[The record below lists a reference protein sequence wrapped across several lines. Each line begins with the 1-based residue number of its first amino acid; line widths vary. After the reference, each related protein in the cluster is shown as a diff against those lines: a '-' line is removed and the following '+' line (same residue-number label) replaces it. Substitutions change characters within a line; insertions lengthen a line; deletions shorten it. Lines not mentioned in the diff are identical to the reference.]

1 MIRLIISKDHAD
13 SVRAFQMFQSF
24 NQFKPRPEPAGTV
37 FGEKFDR
44 EAIEEPGLLELT
56 GMAAFEQS
64 IQIAITSA

>member
-1 MIRLIISKDHAD
+1 VSGRSKCSSRLTSSSLDL
-13 SVRAFQMFQSF
+13 SRREQ
-24 NQFKPRPEPAGTV
+24 GV